1 VARHKTSAS
10 GDEAAAHSDRQAKRL
25 AAQLPESG
33 FAVRP
38 LPVVLLVFFL
48 GIAAATVVLLDS
60 RDGREVPRAFVES
73 QQQIAVATARA
84 IGATASQSL
93 SDLRTVAAPGASAG
107 TEPMLDALMRNKKW
121 RGVSVLAAQSR
132 TLVATR
138 GEAVP
143 VQAVPGDVTV
153 PTVTSTVAANGEVVL
168 IAVFPLPAGQLL
180 AATTAVRLPD
190 ADPDQVLR
198 QSLLLTTL
206 SGKVVAANG
215 PLAQGR
221 DASAEALIASAGK
234 AASGEPGFVL
244 GTAGEQVQPTLTY
257 ARVMPSGSPAG
268 LDLAVVAVSDGPLV
282 GTDPAGSGVVPAAAL
297 AVLALLG
304 FLLVRRYMTKP
315 VVSVRADL
323 LSVAAGRLDTRIRAS
338 RTTEVARIVAAGK
351 ACQDQLNDDA
361 ERERK
366 TRGTSARIVC
376 FAVALSMFGWSAGM
390 LVAFRTPQVEIPG
403 AVVASMRVQTG
414 KATEALRRSV
424 NDGLADLET
433 LAAGAKDA
441 KDVKGTDEP
450 LRASLRE
457 LLATQTRYRSLYLVD
472 REGSATGEVIG
483 RPPLRTA
490 QPPAPDSG
498 VRQQNQSGRVPVIFA
513 EVPLDGATLIGEY
526 DLDHLRVLL
535 SQVPGHARVVD
546 SGFRTISA
554 TDGFVAFEEVTAESL
569 RRDAGLPKKG
579 SAVAEVHQG
588 AEEPA
593 IVASAAVLGGSVGRL
608 GWTVT
613 TEKPAS
619 ELALPE
625 NQTRSYAHL
634 LALVAALVTLFGY
647 GWILFTVLGPLRR
660 VARAADNLVA
670 GDLKSVIYPQRHDE
684 IGTIASCLEICRQAV
699 VQGPDRL
706 GDVRRPSG
714 SATEP
719 TMLMEPVPAPA
730 PRRRAPARTGRRP

>member
-1 VARHKTSAS
+1 MPVA
-10 GDEAAAHSDRQAKRL
+10 
-25 AAQLPESG
+25 
-33 FAVRP
+33 
-38 LPVVLLVFFL
+38 LLVFFL

-73 QQQIAVATARA
+73 QQQIAAGTARA

-93 SDLRTVAAPGASAG
+93 SDLRTVAAPRTSG
-107 TEPMLDALMRNKKW
+107 TEQMLDALMRNKKW
-121 RGVSVLAAQSR
+121 RGVSVLAAKSR

-143 VQAVPGDVTV
+143 IQAVPGDVSV
-153 PTVTSTVAANGEVVL
+153 PTVASTVAANGEVVL
-168 IAVFPLPAGQLL
+168 IAVSPLPGGQLL
-180 AATTAVRLPD
+180 AATTAIRLSD

-198 QSLLLTTL
+198 QSLLLVTL
-206 SGKVVAANG
+206 SGKVVAASG

-257 ARVMPSGSPAG
+257 ARVMPSASPAG

-304 FLLVRRYMTKP
+304 FVLVRRYMTKP

-323 LSVAAGRLDTRIRAS
+323 LRLAAGRLDTRIRAS
-338 RTTEVARIVAAGK
+338 GTTEVARIVAAGK

-366 TRGTSARIVC
+366 TPGTSARIVC

-403 AVVASMRVQTG
+403 ALVASMRVQTG

-433 LAAGAKDA
+433 LAAGAKEAADI
-441 KDVKGTDEP
+441 KGTDEP
-450 LRASLRE
+450 LRASLPE
-457 LLATQTRYRSLYLVD
+457 LLVSQTRYRSLYLVD
-472 REGSATGEVIG
+472 REGSVTGEVIG

-490 QPPAPDSG
+490 QPPARDSG

-513 EVPLDGATLIGEY
+513 EVPLEETTLIGEY

-546 SGFRTISA
+546 PGFRTIIA

-569 RRDAGLPKKG
+569 RRNAGLAKNG

-588 AEEPA
+588 SEEPA
-593 IVASAAVLGGSVGRL
+593 VVASAAVLGGSVGRL

-613 TEKPAS
+613 TEKPAR

-625 NQTRSYAHL
+625 NQTRRYAHL

-699 VQGPDRL
+699 VDGPDRL

-719 TMLMEPVPAPA
+719 TMLMEPVPAP
-730 PRRRAPARTGRRP
+730 RKRAPARAGRRR

>member
-1 VARHKTSAS
+1 MVRHQTSAR
-10 GDEAAAHSDRQAKRL
+10 GDKTAAHSDRQARRL

-38 LPVVLLVFFL
+38 LPIVLLVCFL
-48 GIAAATVVLLDS
+48 GLAAATVVLLDS
-60 RDGREVPRAFVES
+60 RDGREVPRAFIES
-73 QQQIAVATARA
+73 QQQIASGTARA

-93 SDLRTVAAPGASAG
+93 SDLRTVAAPGASAD

-121 RGVSVLAAQSR
+121 RGVSVLTAQSR

-143 VQAVPGDVTV
+143 VQAVPADVTV
-153 PTVTSTVAANGEVVL
+153 PTVASTVAASGEVVL
-168 IAVFPLPAGQLL
+168 IAVAPLPAGQLL
-180 AATTAVRLPD
+180 AATTAIRLPD
-190 ADPDQVLR
+190 AEPDQVLR

-206 SGKVVAANG
+206 SGKVLAANG
-215 PLAQGR
+215 PLAQNR

-244 GTAGEQVQPTLTY
+244 GTAGEQAQPTLTY
-257 ARVMPSGSPAG
+257 ARVMPSGSPTG

-304 FLLVRRYMTKP
+304 FVLVRRYMTKP
-315 VVSVRADL
+315 VVSVRTDL
-323 LSVAAGRLDTRIRAS
+323 LRVAAGRLDTVIRAG
-338 RTTEVARIVAAGK
+338 RTSEVARIIAAGK
-351 ACQDQLNDDA
+351 ACQDQLNDD
-361 ERERK
+361 EQRDRK
-366 TRGTSARIVC
+366 TRGTSTRIVC
-376 FAVALSMFGWSAGM
+376 FAVALSMFGWSAWM
-390 LVAFRTPQVEIPG
+390 LVAFRAPQVEIPD
-403 AVVASMRVQTG
+403 AVVASVRVQTG

-433 LAAGAKDA
+433 LAVGMKDT
-441 KDVKGTDEP
+441 DDPSGT

-457 LLATQTRYRSLYLVD
+457 LLASQTRYRSLYLVD

-483 RPPLRTA
+483 RPPLRA
-490 QPPAPDSG
+490 AEPPARDSG
-498 VRQQNQSGRVPVIFA
+498 VRQQNQSGRVPVLFA
-513 EVPLDGATLIGEY
+513 EVPLSLDGATLIGEY
-526 DLDHLRVLL
+526 DLDHLRLLL

-554 TDGFVAFEEVTAESL
+554 TDGFVAFEQVTAESL
-569 RRDAGLPKKG
+569 RRNAELAKNG
-579 SAVAEVHQG
+579 SAVAEIHQG
-588 AEEPA
+588 SEEPV

-613 TEKPAS
+613 TEKPGS

-625 NQTRSYAHL
+625 NQTRRHAHL

-714 SATEP
+714 SATEA
-719 TMLMEPVPAPA
+719 TQLLKPVAA
-730 PRRRAPARTGRRP
+730 PRRRAPARAGRRP